1 MRDELDIPL
10 PAMSPGGTTATSY
23 RVPRPREGVDPNTKR
38 LAIIAAGIVG
48 VFVVFVGAY
57 SFMGSKRG
65 GVPVVEADARP
76 LRSKPDNAGGMQVAG
91 KDEAIL
97 SGKADGA
104 AALSPPTE
112 APAPQALKPPAPQAL
127 VPPVVAATTPVA
139 PPVAA
144 TASVPSSAA
153 PMAVLTTPEKPAA
166 SVPTP
171 APRVAPVAVVP
182 AARVAARTAPAVAT
196 PAGKGAL
203 IQLAAV
209 GSEQA
214 AQSEWQRLEKRMP
227 ELLGGRKPV
236 ISKIERDGKTFWR
249 LRTAGFADAN
259 AAKSFCDQ
267 IKAKAGNCTVAVF

>member
-1 MRDELDIPL
+1 MRDDLDIPL
-10 PAMSPGGTTATSY
+10 PAMSPGGAPATSY

-97 SGKADGA
+97 SGKAEGA

-112 APAPQALKPPAPQAL
+112 APAPQALKAPA
-127 VPPVVAATTPVA
+127 VAAPAQIVA
-139 PPVAA
+139 PAA
-144 TASVPSSAA
+144 VVPTSAA
-153 PMAVLTTPEKPAA
+153 PMAILTTPEKPAA
-166 SVPTP
+166 TVPAVTP
-171 APRVAPVAVVP
+171 APRVAPVVALPAVKPALP
-182 AARVAARTAPAVAT
+182 AAAPAVAARTAPVVAAP
-196 PAGKGAL
+196 PAKGAL

-236 ISKIERDGKTFWR
+236 ISKLERDGKTFWR

-267 IKAKAGNCTVAVF
+267 VKAKAGNCTVAAF